1 VRSLG
6 KPHYVFRPSQLL
18 RRLRTREVIRTPWTR
33 MRVADDVLGR
43 GLART
48 GVHELAVSE
57 TIWRLAEPGDLAVDV
72 GANVGYF
79 TGLLAQRV
87 REIIALEPNP
97 RLWPIVSENVAAWG
111 GKIELLAAAAS
122 DTRGHAQLH
131 LPADWAENHGIA
143 TLEAGDGEAYEVAT
157 VRLGDLI
164 AGREVGILKIDVEGH
179 ELTALAGAPLELIR
193 DLVFEEHE
201 PLPSPV
207 SELLEGSGFEIR
219 GIEESF
225 LRPRLVERRPESWDA
240 PTYLATRDLA
250 RAQRRL
256 ATPGWRCLLPR
267 RSPRR

>member
-1 VRSLG
+1 
-6 KPHYVFRPSQLL
+6 
-18 RRLRTREVIRTPWTR
+18 

-57 TIWRLAEPGDLAVDV
+57 AIWRLAEPGDLAVDV

-97 RLWPIVSENVAAWG
+97 RLWPIVSENVTAWG
-111 GKIELLAAAAS
+111 GKVELLAAAAS
-122 DTRGHAQLH
+122 DTSGHAQLH
-131 LPADWAENHGIA
+131 LPADWGENHGIA
-143 TLEAGDGEAYEVAT
+143 TLEAGDGESYEVET
-157 VRLGDLI
+157 VRLEDLI
-164 AGREVGILKIDVEGH
+164 AGRAVGILKIDVEGH

-207 SELLEGSGFEIR
+207 SELLQGAGFEIR

-240 PTYLATRDLA
+240 PTYLATRNLA
-250 RAQRRL
+250 RAERRL
-256 ATPGWRCLLPR
+256 AAPGWRCLLPR

>member
-1 VRSLG
+1 MRPLG

-18 RRLRTREVIRTPWTR
+18 RRMRTREVIRTPWTR
-33 MRVADDVLGR
+33 MRVAADVLGR

-57 TIWRLAEPGDLAVDV
+57 TIWRLAEPDDLAVDV

-87 REIIALEPNP
+87 GEVIALEPNP

-111 GKIELLAAAAS
+111 PKIGLLAAAAS
-122 DTRGHAQLH
+122 DTSGHATLH

-143 TLEAGDGEAYEVAT
+143 TLEAGDGDAYEVET
-157 VRLGDLI
+157 VRLEDLI
-164 AGREVGILKIDVEGH
+164 AGRPVGILKIDVEGH

-207 SELLEGSGFEIR
+207 SELLESAGFEIR

-225 LRPRLVERRPESWDA
+225 LRPRLVERRPQSWDA

-256 ATPGWRCLLPR
+256 ASRGWRCLLPR
-267 RSPRR
+267 RSLRR

>member
-1 VRSLG
+1 VRPLG
-6 KPHYVFRPSQLL
+6 KPHYVFRPTQLL
-18 RRLRTREVIRTPWTR
+18 RRLLRREAVRTPWTR

-43 GLART
+43 GLVRT

-57 TIWRLAEPGDLAVDV
+57 TIWRLADPGDLAVDV

-79 TGLLAQRV
+79 TGLLTRRV
-87 REIIALEPNP
+87 REVIALEPNP

-122 DTRGHAQLH
+122 DTSGHSQLH
-131 LPADWAENHGIA
+131 LPADWGENHGIA
-143 TLEAGDGEAYEVAT
+143 TLEAGDGESYEVTT
-157 VRLGDLI
+157 VRLEDLI

-179 ELTALAGAPLELIR
+179 ELKALTGAPLELIR

-207 SELLEGSGFEIR
+207 SALLAGAGFEIR

-240 PTYLATRDLA
+240 PTYLATRDLP

-256 ATPGWRCLLPR
+256 AGRGWRCLLPR
-267 RSPRR
+267 RSARR